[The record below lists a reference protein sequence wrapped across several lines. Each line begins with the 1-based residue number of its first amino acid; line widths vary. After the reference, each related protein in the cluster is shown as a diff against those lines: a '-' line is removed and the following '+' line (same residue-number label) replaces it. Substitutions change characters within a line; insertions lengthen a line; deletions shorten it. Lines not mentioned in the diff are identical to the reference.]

1 MNNLLKNKFPFAYNY
16 FETLIDLVKQN
27 KRTFPQALIFEG
39 EDTVGQY
46 LFALE
51 LARIMN
57 CENNGEESCS
67 CVNCKWI
74 REFSHPAV
82 NNVSEIHFK
91 GDDDTST
98 TVISAKQANQ
108 IERSLALSSDYH
120 RFFIFFSS
128 KNATLPTETL
138 EEFEKMGYSS
148 NIDYSINPLIPK
160 TFSPTTLNALLKSVE
175 EPPEKTTFIFLT
187 KTKENILQTIA
198 SRCLV
203 FKLSGNKKEI
213 NYDIIKNLFNSYP
226 KFDYKS
232 AMDVHFELLNIIK
245 NNEIELVELLNM
257 IMEYLKDLMKNNITN
272 EALVAKIIKDIKL
285 INEAIKMSKASI
297 LDSNV
302 LEVLMLEFAEG

>member
-1 MNNLLKNKFPFAYNY
+1 MNSLLKNKFPFAYNY
-16 FETLIDLVKQN
+16 FETLISLVKEN
-27 KRTFPQALIFEG
+27 KRTFPQALILEG

-51 LARIMN
+51 LARVMN
-57 CENNGEESCS
+57 CENDGEESCN
-67 CVNCKWI
+67 CTNCKWI

-91 GDDDTST
+91 ADDDSSN

-128 KNATLPTETL
+128 KNATPTDETM
-138 EEFEKMGYSS
+138 EEFNKMGYST
-148 NIDYSINPLIPK
+148 NIDYSINPLVPK

-203 FKLSGNKKEI
+203 FKLSGSKKEV
-213 NYDIIKNLFNSYP
+213 NYDVVKNLFNSYP
-226 KFDYKS
+226 NLDYKT
-232 AMDVHFELLNIIK
+232 ALDIHFELLNIIK
-245 NNEIELVELLNM
+245 NNEIDVIELLNM
-257 IMEYLKDLMKNNITN
+257 IMEYLKDLMKNNIEN
-272 EALVAKIIKDIKL
+272 NALSVKIINDIKL
-285 INEAIKMSKASI
+285 INNAIKMSKASMNDNI
-297 LDSNV
+297 V
-302 LEVLMLEFAEG
+302 LEAMMLEMAEG

>member
-1 MNNLLKNKFPFAYNY
+1 MNSLLKNKFPFAYNY
-16 FETLIDLVKQN
+16 FETLISLVKEN
-27 KRTFPQALIFEG
+27 KRTFPQALILEG

-51 LARIMN
+51 LARVMN
-57 CENNGEESCS
+57 CENNGEESCN
-67 CVNCKWI
+67 CTNCKWI

-91 GDDDTST
+91 ADDDSSN

-128 KNATLPTETL
+128 KNATPTDETT
-138 EEFEKMGYSS
+138 EEFNKMGYSA
-148 NIDYSINPLIPK
+148 NIDYSINPLVPK

-203 FKLSGNKKEI
+203 FKLSGSKKEV
-213 NYDIIKNLFNSYP
+213 NYDVVKNLFNSYP
-226 KFDYKS
+226 NLDYKT
-232 AMDVHFELLNIIK
+232 ALDIHFELLNIIK
-245 NNEIELVELLNM
+245 NNEIDVIELLNM
-257 IMEYLKDLMKNNITN
+257 IMEYLKDLMKNNIEN
-272 EALVAKIIKDIKL
+272 NALSVKIINDIKL
-285 INEAIKMSKASI
+285 INNAIKMSKASMNDNI
-297 LDSNV
+297 V
-302 LEVLMLEFAEG
+302 LEAMMLEMAEG